1 MYTLRKKYRI
11 AIISWIIS
19 GVSLGLGALYLT
31 ENFLVLLIIIAVI
44 IGGYCLSLK
53 CPNCGKAVLH
63 NPVNLLGIEFHM
75 WTARLPK
82 NCTKCGEKIE

>member
-1 MYTLRKKYRI
+1 MYTLRKKFRI
-11 AIISWIIS
+11 AIIGWIIS
-19 GVSLGLGALYLT
+19 GVSLALGALYLT
-31 ENFLVLLIIIAVI
+31 ENLLVLLIVVAVI

-63 NPVNLLGIEFHM
+63 NPVKLFGMEFHM
-75 WTARLPK
+75 WTAWIPK